1 LDAQQP
7 IPPPPPASKIDT
19 PLAEVAKPAPPPTT
33 PPRQKSEP
41 PARTNLKAESPKPR
55 QTPPQNLAP
64 QPVTLTPAV
73 SSAPKQVSRPS
84 NAPPVTSNTAIN
96 GWDVNL
102 PETKPVTPAPSEP
115 PPTTPPDG
123 KTVAFLPPKVLLEV
137 MPNIRSLSSS
147 LVTEVTRVEVE
158 VRIDTNGRVNA
169 AHLTTP
175 NVKSQLASAALAA
188 ARQWTFQPATMR
200 GQRVESTHTIA
211 FEFRPGGQ

>member
-1 LDAQQP
+1 
-7 IPPPPPASKIDT
+7 
-19 PLAEVAKPAPPPTT
+19 
-33 PPRQKSEP
+33 
-41 PARTNLKAESPKPR
+41 
-55 QTPPQNLAP
+55 LAP
-64 QPVTLTPAV
+64 QPITPTAPSL
-73 SSAPKQVSRPS
+73 SSTPRQVWRPS

-102 PETKPVTPAPSEP
+102 PETKPVTPPPSEP
-115 PPTTPPDG
+115 QQTAPPDG

-137 MPNIRSLSSS
+137 MPNLRSLSSN

-169 AHLTTP
+169 AHVATP
-175 NVKSQLASAALAA
+175 NVKSQLASAAVAA